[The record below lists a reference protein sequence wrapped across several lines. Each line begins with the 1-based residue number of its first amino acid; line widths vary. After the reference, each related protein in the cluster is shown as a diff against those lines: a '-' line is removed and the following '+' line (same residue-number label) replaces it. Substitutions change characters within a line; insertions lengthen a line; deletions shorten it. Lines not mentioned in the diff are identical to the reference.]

1 MTDRL
6 LRTTMGQRR
15 AGGDGA
21 RLARLVWQF
30 GEPVHAV
37 IFYAPETRSATDALG
52 LKGGWMSYFGS
63 RAAPLGAVGAPVVI
77 AAFYNFRPS
86 MVERAIPDAW
96 SYAPPELLVEARWS
110 AMDLAL
116 RRLLGDAVASPTMRT
131 AAECA
136 QAAVPSGDFDGRV
149 LGRANAALT
158 PPPEPHLVLWQA
170 LAALREH
177 RGDGHVMS
185 LVAEG
190 VAPCEAL
197 VLQAATGRS
206 PAEGLRA
213 NRGWSDEEWGAA
225 SEALMARG
233 WLDAA
238 GEVTPE
244 GVAGRDAIEH
254 ETDRLAAAAV
264 VGLAPART
272 LELVDALRPFAGLV
286 MESGAVPTTNNMGVP
301 WPPPG

>member
-1 MTDRL
+1 MGDRP
-6 LRTTMGQRR
+6 
-15 AGGDGA
+15 AAGDGA

-52 LKGGWMSYFGS
+52 LRGGWMTYFGC
-63 RAAPLGAVGAPVVI
+63 RAAPLGAVGASVVV

-96 SYAPPELLVEARWS
+96 SYAPPEKLVEARWS

-116 RRLLGDAVASPTMRT
+116 RRVLGDAVASPAMRT
-131 AAECA
+131 AAERA
-136 QAAVPSGDFDGRV
+136 QAAVQSGDFDGRV
-149 LGRANAALT
+149 LGRANASLT
-158 PPPEPHLVLWQA
+158 PPPEPHLALWQA

-185 LVAEG
+185 LVGQG

-213 NRGWSDEEWGAA
+213 NRGWSDEEWSAA
-225 SEALMARG
+225 REALVVRG
-233 WLDAA
+233 WLDATGA
-238 GEVTPE
+238 VTPH
-244 GVAGRDAIEH
+244 GAAARDAIER
-254 ETDRLAAAAV
+254 ETDRLAAAALAG
-264 VGLAPART
+264 VGPART
-272 LELVDALRPFAGLV
+272 LELVDALRPFAERV
-286 MESGAVPTTNNMGVP
+286 MASGAVPTANNMGVP

>member
-1 MTDRL
+1 MGDRP
-6 LRTTMGQRR
+6 
-15 AGGDGA
+15 AAGDGA

-37 IFYAPETRSATDALG
+37 IFYAPETRSASDALG
-52 LKGGWMSYFGS
+52 LKGGWMSYFGC
-63 RAAPLGAVGAPVVI
+63 RAAPLGAVGASVVV

-96 SYAPPELLVEARWS
+96 SYAPPEKLVEARWS

-116 RRLLGDAVASPTMRT
+116 RRVLGDAVASPAMRT
-131 AAECA
+131 AAERA
-136 QAAVPSGDFDGRV
+136 QAAVQSGDFDGRV
-149 LGRANAALT
+149 LGRANASLT
-158 PPPEPHLVLWQA
+158 PPPEPHLALWQA

-185 LVAEG
+185 LVGQG

-213 NRGWSDEEWGAA
+213 NRGWSDEEWSAA
-225 SEALMARG
+225 REALVVRG
-233 WLDAA
+233 WLDATGA
-238 GEVTPE
+238 VTPD
-244 GVAGRDAIEH
+244 GAAARDAIER
-254 ETDRLAAAAV
+254 ETDRLAAAALAG
-264 VGLAPART
+264 VGPART
-272 LELVDALRPFAGLV
+272 LELVDALRPFAERV
-286 MESGAVPTTNNMGVP
+286 MASGAVPTANNMGVP